1 MNKNICQSYSLIH
14 LFLLITFFHLFL
26 RCLNHYESKYFD
38 AILYTFSL
46 SFFLVFFCFYVP
58 ETKRMIHDLRFSI
71 KKANNKKIVI
81 FILIANIF
89 INIHFLYDS
98 FMLILFVISSSIVSL
113 KINLFK
119 LFSGF
124 IDKSVLT
131 SLEKSKNFYWNIE
144 NFDHFFQINKS
155 GDLRLKFYTKYSDLY
170 FEYDNERFEKDD
182 IKEIIE
188 LLDINIFDI
197 TKEQIE
203 IYKMYK
209 Y

>member
-1 MNKNICQSYSLIH
+1 
-14 LFLLITFFHLFL
+14 
-26 RCLNHYESKYFD
+26 
-38 AILYTFSL
+38 
-46 SFFLVFFCFYVP
+46 
-58 ETKRMIHDLRFSI
+58 
-71 KKANNKKIVI
+71 
-81 FILIANIF
+81 
-89 INIHFLYDS
+89 
-98 FMLILFVISSSIVSL
+98 MLILFVISSSIVSL

-124 IDKSVLT
+124 LDKNIVN
-131 SLEKSKNFYWNIE
+131 SLEKSKNFYWTIE
-144 NFDHFFQINKS
+144 NFDYFFKINKS